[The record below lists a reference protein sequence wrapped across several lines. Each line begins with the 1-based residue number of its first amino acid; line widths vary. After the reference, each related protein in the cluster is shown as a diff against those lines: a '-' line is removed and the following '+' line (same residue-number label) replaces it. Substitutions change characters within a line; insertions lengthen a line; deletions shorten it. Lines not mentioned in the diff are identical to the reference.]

1 IGHQS
6 GMSIG
11 ADTASFKLVLLGEG
25 CVGKTSL
32 VLRYAEGKFS
42 DKHVTTLQ
50 ASFLTKRLNLGGT
63 RVTLNIWDTAGQER
77 FHALGPIYYRDSQG
91 ALLVYDVSDESSFH
105 KVCSWVKELRKI
117 CGDQVCLC
125 IVGNK
130 IDLAERERRVSPDEV
145 AAFAESV
152 GAAHCLTSAKLNRG
166 VEEAFLG
173 VARRMLERH
182 QQTAAAAPPAAD
194 SARTSG
200 IVLDDDPAGSGGG
213 QSKACC

>member
-1 IGHQS
+1 DRSPVRHVYRRRHGQLQVGATRRGLRWQNFS
-6 GMSIG
+6 G
-11 ADTASFKLVLLGEG
+11 TA
-25 CVGKTSL
+25 
-32 VLRYAEGKFS
+32 LREGKFS
-42 DKHVTTLQ
+42 GKHVTTLQ

-152 GAAHCLTSAKLNRG
+152 GAAHCLTSAKLNCG

>member
-1 IGHQS
+1 
-6 GMSIG
+6 MSIG

-42 DKHVTTLQ
+42 GKHVTTLQ

-91 ALLVYDVSDESSFH
+91 ALCWCMTSAMSLRFT
-105 KVCSWVKELRKI
+105 SWVKELRKI

-152 GAAHCLTSAKLNRG
+152 GAAHCLTSAKLNCG

-200 IVLDDDPAGSGGG
+200 IVLDDDPAGSG
-213 QSKACC
+213 